1 MGIVCPKEVGRDSRR
16 IDGGNMRIEEFIER
30 TKKELEKR
38 FKDRGKIGIKAMM
51 KNSGVMRTGLY
62 LENLDK
68 KALPVLW
75 LGEEYQRFQEKGGD
89 ENALKFCL
97 QCMEENLLSDE
108 DEKAEQLAEKLP
120 EYEKIQ
126 HRIIYRLIPK
136 KKNQEFLGTIPY
148 ISYLDLAVIFYICE
162 SDESDSYYYCLI
174 QSVML
179 KAWGVTVEELFEKAK
194 KNTPCLFPAKSY
206 QFSDLGLPQSDV
218 PMSILTNKSQIYGAV
233 VILYDG
239 ILKKIA
245 EKTGTNLI
253 ILPSSVHE
261 VLVLPDSAEMDFEN
275 LKEIIQQINSQVLEE
290 QEILSDHPYR
300 FIKETGILESSF

>member
-1 MGIVCPKEVGRDSRR
+1 
-16 IDGGNMRIEEFIER
+16 MRIEEFIER
-30 TKKELEKR
+30 TKREMEKR

-68 KALPVLW
+68 KVF
-75 LGEEYQRFQEKGGD
+75 EEYQRFQEKGGD
-89 ENALKFCL
+89 EN
-97 QCMEENLLSDE
+97 
-108 DEKAEQLAEKLP
+108 AEQLAEKLP

-126 HRIIYRLIPK
+126 HRIIYRLMPK
-136 KKNQEFLGTIPY
+136 EKNQEFLGTIPY

-162 SDESDSYYYCLI
+162 PDESDGYYYCLI

-179 KAWGVTVEELFEKAK
+179 KAWGVTVWELFEKAK
-194 KNTPCLFPAKSY
+194 KNTPWLFPAKSY
-206 QFSDLGLPQSDV
+206 RFSDLGLPESDV
-218 PMSILTNKSQIYGAV
+218 PMSILTNELQIYGAA

-239 ILKKIA
+239 ILKKMA

-275 LKEIIQQINSQVLEE
+275 LKEIIQQINSQVLEK